1 MTTSQMPEIIT
12 DPDITAGYRADES
25 GLHGTVA
32 GVVRPRDAQ
41 EIVELVTESAAIGRK
56 LLPVGCQTA
65 TTGAAVPQDDVV
77 IDLRSMEGILDVDE
91 KNRIAVVLPGTI
103 TRALKDAVAE
113 RGLFYPPD
121 PTSERECTIG
131 GNVAT
136 NASGAR
142 SFRWGMTAWWID
154 ALDVVTGTG
163 EFHHFIRRDVSKNT
177 AGYRPLLDPV
187 ELFLGSEGT
196 LGIVTRVWCKLIPD
210 PGPAVAC
217 LLFLKSLPEAL
228 ALTVSFRLGRVPAMP
243 RCCDLMDRTALDLL
257 LGHPHPPA
265 IPAGAGAALYVEF
278 DRVDDL
284 ASLLERAVLPLAKQ
298 GVMVDDTVVAETL
311 TKREWLRDLRHHI
324 PAQCNED
331 ASAFWDK
338 GGLKVSSEFCVPIL
352 RLEEMMRY
360 VEETAREAGN
370 PRLVRYGHIGNG
382 HPHIF
387 TAGRDRNEVASLIA
401 LADLW
406 YAKAAALGGTVS
418 GEHGIGKSR
427 RPLLRH
433 LYPPQYISAMRA
445 LKQAMD
451 PAGILARGN
460 IFPETPSL
468 VPAQR

>member
-1 MTTSQMPEIIT
+1 MSLIPEIIT

-25 GLHGTVA
+25 GIHGTVA

-41 EIVELVTESAAIGRK
+41 DIVELVKDSAATGRK

-77 IDLRSMEGILDVDE
+77 IDMRTMAGVIDVDE
-91 KNRIAVVLPGTI
+91 ERRIAEVLPGTI
-103 TRALKDAVAE
+103 TRALKDLVAE
-113 RGLFYPPD
+113 TGLYYPPD
-121 PTSERECTIG
+121 PTSERECTLG

-142 SFRWGMTAWWID
+142 SFRWGMTAQWVE

-187 ELFLGSEGT
+187 DLFLGCEGT
-196 LGIVTRVWCKLIPD
+196 LGIVTRVWCKLTPD
-210 PGPAVAC
+210 PGPAVGC
-217 LLFLKSLPEAL
+217 MLFLGSLPEAL
-228 ALTVSFRLGRVPAMP
+228 ALAVSFRLSRVPLVP
-243 RCCDLMDRTALDLL
+243 RCCDLLDRTALDLL
-257 LGHPHPPA
+257 LGHPHPPD

-278 DRVDDL
+278 DGDEDL
-284 ASLLERAVLPLAKQ
+284 AGLLDRAVLPLGDE
-298 GVMVDDTVVAETL
+298 GVMVDATVVAETL
-311 TKREWLRDLRHHI
+311 TKREWLKDLRHHI
-324 PAQCNED
+324 PAQCNDD
-331 ASAFWDK
+331 AAAFWDQ
-338 GGLKVSSEFCVPIL
+338 GGLKVSSEFCVPIV

-387 TAGRDRNEVASLIA
+387 TAGRDRHEVAQLIA

-427 RPLLRH
+427 RSLLRH
-433 LYPPQYISAMRA
+433 LYPPQYVAAMRSLKNA
-445 LKQAMD
+445 LD
-451 PAGILARGN
+451 PANILARGN
-460 IFPETPSL
+460 LFPETESL
-468 VPAQR
+468 VPGGT